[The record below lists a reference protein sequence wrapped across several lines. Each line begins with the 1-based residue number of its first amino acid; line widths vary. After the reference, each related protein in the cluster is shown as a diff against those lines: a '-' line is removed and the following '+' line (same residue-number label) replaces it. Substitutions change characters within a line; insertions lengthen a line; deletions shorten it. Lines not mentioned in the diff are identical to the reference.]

1 MRGSLGKNE
10 REGTCEKGGYRADVF
25 CEPVEK
31 IAGFYFEITL
41 LYFTVNKIL

>member
-1 MRGSLGKNE
+1 MR
-10 REGTCEKGGYRADVF
+10 REDIGADVF

-41 LYFTVNKIL
+41 LYFSVNKIL